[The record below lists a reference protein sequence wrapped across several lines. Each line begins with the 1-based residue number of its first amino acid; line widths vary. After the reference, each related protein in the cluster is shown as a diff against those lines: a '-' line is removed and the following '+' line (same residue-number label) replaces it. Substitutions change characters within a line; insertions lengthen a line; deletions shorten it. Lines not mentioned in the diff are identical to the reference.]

1 MANIRFMEKA
11 QLRKGADGRMAEPLK
26 LPIGVDNFEKIR
38 RDSFYYVDKTGLI
51 EQLLERWGEVNLFT
65 RPRRFGKTLNM
76 SMLRSF
82 FEIGTDQL
90 LFEGL
95 YISQK
100 TELCKAYLG
109 KYPVVFLSLKNAE
122 GFSFEEAK
130 YQLAELI
137 GMEAERFLFL
147 LESERLTDNEK
158 SRYRALIELRGGQYA
173 MDDRTLISSLQI
185 LSQLLHKHYGKKTII
200 LIDEYDVPLDKAFQY
215 NYYKEMTAL
224 IRGLFGKALKT
235 NESLQFAVL
244 TGCLRVSKESIFT
257 GLNNLK
263 ILSITDTR
271 FDEQFGFT
279 ENEVKMLLESYQLG
293 THLAEMKEWYDGYHF
308 GTADI
313 FCPWDVINH
322 TDRLCSE
329 PGAKPFSYWINT
341 SGNELVKRFIDKA
354 NKTTRDEIGRLLD
367 GSSVE
372 KSVRL
377 DLTYDEIDNN
387 IDNLWSVLFMTGY
400 LTQTGGTEQGRY
412 RLVIPNKE
420 IREVYKLQIQEWF
433 REQLLGNTEQLTVF
447 WRSLEEG
454 KTDEVEKYL
463 TRTLG
468 NSISVFDTKAP
479 EHEKENSY
487 HTFLVGLLAGN
498 SDWLVKSNVEA
509 GDGFADII
517 VETEDPDAGI
527 IIELKYSKEIAG
539 MEKACEKAIV
549 QIKERRYDDYLRND
563 GRQEILI
570 YGMAFCR
577 KKCRII
583 AEKMP
588 RIRS

>member
-1 MANIRFMEKA
+1 
-11 QLRKGADGRMAEPLK
+11 MAEPLK

-38 RDSFYYVDKTGLI
+38 RDGFYYVDKTGLI

-82 FEIGTDQL
+82 FEIGTDPL

-95 YISQK
+95 YISHK
-100 TELCKAYLG
+100 KELCEAYLG

-122 GFSFEEAK
+122 GLSFEEAK

-293 THLAEMKEWYDGYHF
+293 THLTEMKEWYDGYHF

-329 PGAKPFSYWINT
+329 PGAKPSSYWINT

-400 LTQTGGTEQGRY
+400 LTQTGGAEQGRY

-463 TRTLG
+463 TRMLG

-539 MEKACEKAIV
+539 MEKACEKAIA

-577 KKCRII
+577 KKCRIT